1 MADQLRDALRE
12 REKRGTRIGATALMD
27 RVDTQLRQETRPT
40 LTAPGSRKV
49 KPRWAVGMAAALV
62 VVLVVGGTALG
73 IWLFAGAGD
82 RDVIDQ
88 PATTVTAQT
97 APTTTTPQTT
107 TTLDTADTT
116 PVPDAAG
123 GWVYDPELSGEE
135 RVALVSVWAQER
147 NLLTGED
154 VVAALGESTTKVV
167 DASSPEVA
175 NYPDNW
181 GFGFLSPFPSNEA
194 IMDTGV
200 SYVLQ
205 REGDSRNVIMYVSE
219 FVTGGPAIAEK
230 YARMEA
236 GESRRNTPDERYVPA
251 PIGLDAFAY
260 ETNGGSG
267 ALDRMVVINTGEAL
281 VVIVASPASPDYPEA
296 SLSGGENLTR
306 EQVDHLVRVAV
317 ERLLGGS

>member
-1 MADQLRDALRE
+1 M
-12 REKRGTRIGATALMD
+12 
-27 RVDTQLRQETRPT
+27 
-40 LTAPGSRKV
+40 
-49 KPRWAVGMAAALV
+49 
-62 VVLVVGGTALG
+62 
-73 IWLFAGAGD
+73 
-82 RDVIDQ
+82 
-88 PATTVTAQT
+88 
-97 APTTTTPQTT
+97 
-107 TTLDTADTT
+107 
-116 PVPDAAG
+116 PDAAG

-154 VVAALGESTTKVV
+154 VLAALGESTTKVV

-181 GFGFLSPFPSNEA
+181 GFGFLSPFPSDEA

-205 REGDSRNVIMYVSE
+205 REGDSRNVTMYVSE

-236 GESRRNTPDERYVPA
+236 GESRRNNPDERYVPA